1 MRQRRHFDGPL
12 IWLLLAFAG
21 ISAAGGADELPGF
34 TRATIEVRSSQGRQW
49 FKVYLARTP
58 QQQERGLMFV
68 QQLPEDTGML
78 FPQHPLRRM
87 SMWMKNTLISLD
99 MLFIDQRGRIVCL
112 HEHVAP
118 QSLDIIDCPVP
129 VQAVLEIN
137 AGQAASRGIRRGDS
151 VDLHHASLQQ

>member
-12 IWLLLAFAG
+12 ICLLLTLASV
-21 ISAAGGADELPGF
+21 SAAGAADPLPGF
-34 TRATIEVRSSQGRQW
+34 ARATVEVRSSQGRQW

-78 FPQHPLRRM
+78 FPQQPPRLM

-99 MLFIDQRGRIVCL
+99 MLFIDRRGRIVCL
-112 HEHVAP
+112 HEHAAP
-118 QSLDIIDCPVP
+118 QSLDIIDCPVA

-151 VDLHHASLQQ
+151 VDLRHASLQQ